1 MMAVVGI
8 PLSSTLVV
16 VYQTGLTP
24 AGGPVLRQKSLSDV
38 KSDATEQ
45 AVYEAAHGLFGLAQ
59 YPVIDVLYRKNF
71 ELVNQ

>member
-1 MMAVVGI
+1 MAVVGM
-8 PLSSTLVV
+8 PLNSTLVV

-38 KSDATEQ
+38 RSDATEQ
-45 AVYEAAHGLFGLAQ
+45 AVYDAAHALLGLTQ

-71 ELVNQ
+71 ELTEA